1 LDPRR
6 ALPGPNRESCCQ
18 PGAGLGVLIDMKPWT
33 LAAVCCVA
41 LAFPAGASAAKCA
54 PPGVSGVN
62 QYFETIPGAKCNQ
75 SLPTARPHHPHG
87 GALPGTGSTK
97 SGGGGPLTS
106 STARQLAAQG
116 GAGQAVAQ
124 LVASTGTPAG
134 QSQGRAEAS
143 GSHSGGSGG
152 GSGGQASTYRAT
164 ARGPVSA
171 LLHPIV
177 SGSGSTGIL
186 LPLFL
191 AGVLVVVLTI
201 VIVRRR
207 VAQ

>member
-1 LDPRR
+1 
-6 ALPGPNRESCCQ
+6 
-18 PGAGLGVLIDMKPWT
+18 MKPWT
-33 LAAVCCVA
+33 LAALCFAV

-62 QYFETIPGAKCNQ
+62 QYFETIPGANCNQ
-75 SLPTARPHHPHG
+75 SLPTTRPHHPHG
-87 GALPGTGSTK
+87 GAL
-97 SGGGGPLTS
+97 SGGGSGKTGGGRPLAPG
-106 STARQLAAQG
+106 TARQLAAQG

-124 LVASTGTPAG
+124 LVVSTGTAPG
-134 QSQGRAEAS
+134 QSSGRTGTS
-143 GSHSGGSGG
+143 GSSSGASSGGSGG
-152 GSGGQASTYRAT
+152 KASTYQASS
-164 ARGPVSA
+164 RGPISA

-177 SGSGSTGIL
+177 SGSGSTGFL

-191 AGVLVVVLTI
+191 AAVVVAVLTI

>member
-1 LDPRR
+1 
-6 ALPGPNRESCCQ
+6 
-18 PGAGLGVLIDMKPWT
+18 MKPWT
-33 LAAVCCVA
+33 LAAVCCAA
-41 LAFPAGASAAKCA
+41 LAFPAVASAAKCA

-75 SLPTARPHHPHG
+75 SVSTTRPHHPRG
-87 GALPGTGSTK
+87 GAVSGSGSGK
-97 SGGGGPLTS
+97 SGSSGPLAP

-124 LVASTGTPAG
+124 LVASTGTAPG
-134 QSQGRAEAS
+134 QSSGRSGTS
-143 GSHSGGSGG
+143 GSNRVGSSGGSGR
-152 GSGGQASTYRAT
+152 GSAGQVSTYQGSS
-164 ARGPVSA
+164 RGPISA

-177 SGSGSTGIL
+177 SGSGSTGLL
-186 LPLFL
+186 LPIFL
-191 AGVLVVVLTI
+191 AAVVVAILTI